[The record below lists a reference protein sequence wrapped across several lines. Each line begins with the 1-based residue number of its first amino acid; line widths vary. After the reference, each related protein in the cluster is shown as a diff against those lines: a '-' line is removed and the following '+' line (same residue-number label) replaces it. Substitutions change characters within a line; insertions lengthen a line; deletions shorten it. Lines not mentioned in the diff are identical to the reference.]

1 MFRKMRRHKQQLS
14 QEETAEIL
22 KTGRTAVLGILGDD
36 GYPYTVPINYVYADG
51 KVYFHGARS
60 GHKLDA
66 IRRCAKV
73 SLCVIEKDNV
83 VKEELTTYFKSV
95 ILFGKARVLEKE
107 DEIFH
112 AAEI

>member
-51 KVYFHGARS
+51 KVYFHGA
-60 GHKLDA
+60 DPVT
-66 IRRCAKV
+66 IRCDQAVRQ
-73 SLCVIEKDNV
+73 SFLMRD
-83 VKEELTTYFKSV
+83 
-95 ILFGKARVLEKE
+95 
-107 DEIFH
+107 
-112 AAEI
+112 